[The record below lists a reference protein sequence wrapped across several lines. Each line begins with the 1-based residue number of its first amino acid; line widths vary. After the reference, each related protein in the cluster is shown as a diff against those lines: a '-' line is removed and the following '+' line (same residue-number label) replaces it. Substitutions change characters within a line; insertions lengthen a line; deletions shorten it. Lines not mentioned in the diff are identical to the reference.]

1 MSSKGYRSTLR
12 ADQTALGKAR
22 IVRAALEAFSEF
34 GYSGTTV
41 TAIAERAGVSAQT
54 VYNGFGN
61 KRALLGAAYTLA
73 IRGDDEQPLREN
85 PAYLATL
92 DAPTAREMLT
102 RYAAIGAALVA
113 RTAPI
118 VAVIFGES
126 GIPDVGKLARI
137 IERQRFTGAEYFV
150 SRLADRFELRPGL
163 SVEEA
168 IDTLWSI
175 MSWEIGFK
183 LTGQRK
189 WSWERYEQWLAA
201 MLVRALLPVQDDAT
215 TPARES

>member
-1 MSSKGYRSTLR
+1 MSTQGYRSTLR
-12 ADQTALGKAR
+12 ADQAALGKAR
-22 IVRAALEAFSEF
+22 IVRAALDAFSEL

-61 KRALLGAAYTLA
+61 KRALLAAAYTLA
-73 IRGDDEQPLREN
+73 IRGDDEQPLRDS
-85 PAYLATL
+85 PAYLAML
-92 DAPTAREMLT
+92 DAPTAAEMLA
-102 RYAAIGAALVA
+102 RYAAIGAATVS

-118 VAVIFGES
+118 VAVILGES

-137 IERQRFTGAEYFV
+137 IERQRFAGAEYLV
-150 SRLADRFELRPGL
+150 GRLTDRFELRPGL
-163 SVEEA
+163 NTEDA
-168 IDTLWSI
+168 TDTLWSI

-189 WSWERYEQWLAA
+189 WSWDRYEQWLAE
-201 MLVRALLPVQDDAT
+201 MLIRALLPVQDRPAT
-215 TPARES
+215 PSRDS